1 MHTYLLTKKQ
11 KDNII
16 INEQVKL
23 NCKYKEI
30 KQIPPKRMDYMLKYT
45 KNVNT
50 RIGENKCM

>member
-30 KQIPPKRMDYMLKYT
+30 KQIPPKRMDSMLKYT

-50 RIGENKCM
+50 RIGENKCV